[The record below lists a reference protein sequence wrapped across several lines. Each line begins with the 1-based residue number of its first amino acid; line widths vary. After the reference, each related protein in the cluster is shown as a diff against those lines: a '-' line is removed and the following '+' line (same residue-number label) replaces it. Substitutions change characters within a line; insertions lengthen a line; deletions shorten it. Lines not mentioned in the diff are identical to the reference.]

1 MKNTLSILAILLL
14 SGVAVKA
21 QNKNRKSAFAV
32 AVGASANYYYG
43 PSDRNINSFEGN
55 RVNYQ
60 ATGMVG
66 LTIAR
71 DKNDHRTMLAAFGD
85 YGINSARTVERIFD
99 DQGYTTAALKQ
110 GSSNNFYELEGGV
123 LIGDILR
130 LSTGVGHQLYDQQA
144 IASSSGINL
153 QSTGLDYFSSTVGF
167 NFLISNVAI
176 VLNCN
181 FNYGKDYKTT
191 VIKPSAGLTLNF

>member
-21 QNKNRKSAFAV
+21 QNKDRKSAFAV
-32 AVGASANYYYG
+32 AVGASATYYYG
-43 PSDRNINSFEGN
+43 PSDRNFDSFEGN

-60 ATGMVG
+60 ATAMVG
-66 LTIAR
+66 ITIAR
-71 DKNDHRTMLAAFGD
+71 DKNDHRTMIAAFGD
-85 YGINSARTVERIFD
+85 YGINNGRTVERIFD
-99 DQGYTTAALKQ
+99 DQGYITSAFNQ
-110 GSSNNFYELEGGV
+110 GSSNNYYELEGGV

-130 LSTGVGHQLYDQQA
+130 LSTGMGHQLYNEQA
-144 IASSSGINL
+144 IASSNGIDF
-153 QSTGLDYFSSTVGF
+153 QSTGLDYYSSTVGF